1 MKSFKQYIR
10 EEEEPSFGIKP
21 TDIAKANKDKKS
33 FVTPNTNKQM
43 NEPIEEEETNK
54 E

>member
-21 TDIAKANKDKKS
+21 TTIQKANKDKKPL
-33 FVTPNTNKQM
+33 VTPNKQM
-43 NEPIEEEETNK
+43 DKPEEDSENK